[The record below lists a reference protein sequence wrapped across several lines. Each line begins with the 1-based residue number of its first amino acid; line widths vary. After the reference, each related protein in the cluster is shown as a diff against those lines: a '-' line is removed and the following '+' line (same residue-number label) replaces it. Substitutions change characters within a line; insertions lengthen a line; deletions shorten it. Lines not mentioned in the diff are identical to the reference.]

1 MVDSKTFLSKFE
13 RTLAEGQ
20 KALDRSKARQQDIN
34 RRALE
39 FKSES
44 KTSQKRFE
52 KKIAQIESESKRN
65 QKRLEARQDERDGQK
80 REIHKLQVDLLK
92 QKLAGGQAGP
102 ETARAAKNEEQG
114 TERSATNGAK
124 EFDPRK
130 LGKGPRGKLI
140 GIALSGQRSG
150 IGPKRIVACMGK
162 TSAPCQ
168 SDTYHSFKVWYRENN
183 KSFHKFLYRLRKEG
197 KEWEEI
203 TGQSIP
209 DKYYTKYQ

>member
-20 KALDRSKARQQDIN
+20 KALDRSKTRQQDIN

-44 KTSQKRFE
+44 KRSQKRFE
-52 KKIAQIESESKRN
+52 KKIAQIESESKRM

-92 QKLAGGQAGP
+92 QKHAGGQAGP
-102 ETARAAKNEEQG
+102 ETVRAAKNEEQG

-124 EFDPRK
+124 DFDPRE
-130 LGKGPRGKLI
+130 LGKGERGKLI
-140 GIALSGQRSG
+140 GIALSGKRSG
-150 IGPKRIVACMGK
+150 IGTTRIVTCMAK
-162 TSAPCQ
+162 TKAPCP
-168 SDTYHSFKVWYRENN
+168 STSYETFKDWYRKDSEG
-183 KSFHKFLYRLRKEG
+183 FHKFLFRLRGEG
-197 KEWEEI
+197 GKWEG
-203 TGQSIP
+203 TAGQRIP
-209 DKYYTKYQ
+209 DKYYEKYK